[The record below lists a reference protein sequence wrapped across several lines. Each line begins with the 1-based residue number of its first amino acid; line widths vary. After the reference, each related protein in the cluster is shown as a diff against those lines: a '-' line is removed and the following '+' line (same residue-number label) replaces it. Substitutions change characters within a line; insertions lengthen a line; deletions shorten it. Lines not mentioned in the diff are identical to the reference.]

1 MCTHTWPFPLSQAL
15 QAAHLHS
22 LCLCRHRDPLS
33 HAKPS
38 LRMQLGAGQTLLQKQ
53 HNLLAQQQWKVSRLG
68 RAGCSSSEA
77 GGDWVLHRA
86 RCNRKER
93 TAWAAQLSDPRVCY
107 CRGVSLQLFVP
118 SDTTA
123 LPTNSPPQGACN
135 LQAFLFILFA
145 LAEADASPAS
155 GLVLGK
161 QNWSPQRVSCLYH
174 QPAERKEWPQLT
186 PVTGTRSISAGHISD
201 VWCGMFIFL
210 TMAATSERASNGV
223 CLTSPSLAGCL
234 YPEARESQGA

>member
-1 MCTHTWPFPLSQAL
+1 MCTHMWPFPLSQAL

-86 RCNRKER
+86 LDATEKKEQHGQHSSQTPGSAIVEVFLFSCLSPPIPQPSPPTALLKGHVTSKFFSLFSLHSQKQMQAQHLGWCWANRTGLLKEFPAF
-93 TAWAAQLSDPRVCY
+93 TT
-107 CRGVSLQLFVP
+107 SLQNGR
-118 SDTTA
+118 SGHS
-123 LPTNSPPQGACN
+123 SP
-135 LQAFLFILFA
+135 L
-145 LAEADASPAS
+145 
-155 GLVLGK
+155 
-161 QNWSPQRVSCLYH
+161 
-174 QPAERKEWPQLT
+174 
-186 PVTGTRSISAGHISD
+186 
-201 VWCGMFIFL
+201 
-210 TMAATSERASNGV
+210 
-223 CLTSPSLAGCL
+223 
-234 YPEARESQGA
+234 